1 MKINR
6 ITQPRKIDYYV
17 DLISDDLP
25 NLVYDGS
32 NYEAYKLQIKERHIQ
47 TDLGEIDFIIRDK
60 SNNLRHILVYCYMN
74 EPNKIFKAEYYIN
87 NIIKL
92 PSKEVVKT
100 DIMLDEE
107 ISEMY
112 VKDLI
117 VNHIEKKY
125 QII

>member
-74 EPNKIFKAEYYIN
+74 EPNKIFKVEYYIN